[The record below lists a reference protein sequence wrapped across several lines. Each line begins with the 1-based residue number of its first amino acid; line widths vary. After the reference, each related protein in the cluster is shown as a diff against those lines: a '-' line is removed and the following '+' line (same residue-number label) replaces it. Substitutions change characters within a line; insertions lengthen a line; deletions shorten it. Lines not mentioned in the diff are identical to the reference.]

1 MRPGKT
7 TAVQI
12 ARIAAITLISMTVL
26 LGSFILASSWIQARA
41 SCTPESIAA
50 MQATLHLQKLHE
62 KNYNSQHHGEFLKNL
77 QPAALIQV
85 NLFTFIIKIFSL
97 MNFCFCGN
105 YYSFFNHFSL
115 LSDE

>member
-26 LGSFILASSWIQARA
+26 LGSFILAASWIQARA

-50 MQATLHLQKLHE
+50 MQATLHFQKLHE
-62 KNYNSQHHGEFLKNL
+62 KNLNSQPQGEFLKHL
-77 QPAALIQV
+77 QPEALIQV
-85 NLFTFIIKIFSL
+85 RK
-97 MNFCFCGN
+97 N
-105 YYSFFNHFSL
+105 YIRNTEDCNWKWNEQIAKNGS
-115 LSDE
+115 